1 MAASPDTFR
10 PDKDGYS
17 PNRDLH
23 IVQTIMT
30 AVCRSQVHFPLH
42 GLDQY
47 PAQDRQEE
55 RQGVRGQEGGG
66 ESDGQSQE

>member
-1 MAASPDTFR
+1 MSAPPDTLR

-17 PNRDLH
+17 PNRGSH
-23 IVQTIMT
+23 IVQTVVT
-30 AVCRSQVHFPLH
+30 AVCHSQVHLPLH
-42 GLDQY
+42 GLDQH
-47 PAQDRQEE
+47 PAQDRQEK